1 MKPRNAKRTID
12 DFLERAR
19 AAHGDRYDYS
29 QVQYLTR
36 RTKVTIICPEHGPF
50 QQEPANH
57 WNGSGCPACAGCK
70 RTTQQDFLARSRAA
84 HGDRY
89 DYSKAEY
96 LGVDSKVTIICPEHG
111 EFEQAAYDHMA
122 GRGCA
127 KCGAAKAVEARRHS
141 PDKFIA
147 AARRKHGSR
156 FDYSRVVYVNSTTPV
171 EIVCPEHGSFWQTAA
186 LHADGSGC
194 PLCAPNTR
202 VTKDEFIDRATKV
215 HLGRYSYDGITF
227 VNMGTKVTVMCP
239 DHGAFSTLPKDH
251 VSKATGCPAC
261 ASERTSSIEES
272 EVADW
277 LRAEGEVVQTNT
289 REPLEGLEID
299 IYLPERKVGIEYNGA
314 YWHHEG
320 ILQHRRIHELKSRR
334 ADRKGIRL
342 VTVWDFDW
350 KDRAAA
356 MKQHILHAIG
366 RNAGSRVNAR
376 DCKVWPVKHE
386 TAKPFYREYHLQGP
400 PWRAMQHIGLF
411 HGLEMAACMSFGQ
424 GNSRRGKTGDHEWEL
439 LRFATKGLVRG
450 AASKLF
456 AAFIREHNPET
467 VWSFS
472 DRQHF
477 GGGLY
482 RTLGFTRDGDVP
494 ADYRVAHLRSGTVWH
509 KSAWKRGNI
518 PARLQE
524 LGMGE
529 PYDPKTDP
537 RTERDMQ
544 ALAGCIRIMDAGK
557 VRWKWQN
564 KTARTEPG
572 GVAGGA
578 GYAAAAPE
586 NGTA

>member
-70 RTTQQDFLARSRAA
+70 RTTQQDFLTRSRAA

-147 AARRKHGSR
+147 AARRKHGS
-156 FDYSRVVYVNSTTPV
+156 
-171 EIVCPEHGSFWQTAA
+171 
-186 LHADGSGC
+186 
-194 PLCAPNTR
+194 
-202 VTKDEFIDRATKV
+202 
-215 HLGRYSYDGITF
+215 
-227 VNMGTKVTVMCP
+227 
-239 DHGAFSTLPKDH
+239 
-251 VSKATGCPAC
+251 KATGCPAC
-261 ASERTSSIEES
+261 ASERASSIEES

-277 LRAEGEVVQTNT
+277 LRTEGEVVQTNT
-289 REPLEGLEID
+289 REPLDGLEID

-350 KDRAAA
+350 KDRAVA